1 MFDLNSIVFN
11 IAQSAPGFLLA
22 IVVHEWAHAQ
32 MASWFGDQTAK
43 NAGRLTLNPAA
54 HYDPWGTIFFPLL
67 GAITGFAIIGWARPV
82 PVDAR
87 QFKKYNTGLF
97 WVSFAG
103 PLSNIILGTISAILY
118 AFVATKVSS
127 DFEYYGIFLGML
139 SFSIY
144 INFILAFFN
153 LIPLPPLD
161 GSKMVSAF
169 LKGPALYK
177 YEGLIRYAP
186 MIFLG
191 VMILGIMGI
200 PTLSYLLLPARIIG
214 NYLTYTFL
222 MMFGI

>member
-11 IAQSAPGFLLA
+11 LAQSAPGFLLA

-32 MASWFGDQTAK
+32 AASWCGDQTAK
-43 NAGRLTLNPAA
+43 NAGRLTLNPAV
-54 HYDPWGTIFFPLL
+54 HYDPWGTIFFPIM
-67 GAITGFAIIGWARPV
+67 GAITGFAIIGWAKPV
-82 PVDAR
+82 PIDAR
-87 QFKKYNTGLF
+87 QFKKYNVGLF

-103 PLSNIILGTISAILY
+103 ALSNMILGTLSALIY
-118 AFVATKVSS
+118 AFVATRVSS
-127 DFEYYGIFLGML
+127 DWEYYTIFLGML

-153 LIPLPPLD
+153 LIPIPPLD

-169 LKGPALYK
+169 LKGPTLYK
-177 YEGLIRYAP
+177 YESLVRYTPAFF
-186 MIFLG
+186 MG
-191 VMILGIMGI
+191 VLILGMMGI

-222 MMFGI
+222 TMFGI